1 MEVPSLLPSK
11 KSMKRKKKGGVK
23 RVKRLSEKTP
33 KEKAFEAQVQ
43 TSCPL
48 TIGGKE
54 MNAHIDTQSAFF
66 FVKLKVWEELEG
78 TPVYDSIK
86 YTSFQSENK
95 VTCVKR
101 KRVLIDPHNPMRVV
115 EGDDCVALLSMEVAA
130 LIGIHLSCMPTFFK
144 SRANKVD
151 VEEWLKSTGAPQL
164 SEKTIPHKEREDV
177 LLSKVLKAIQ
187 SNNERVPKNSF
198 CTLEGCKFV
207 IDLKEGT
214 RPTFTRQ
221 YGCPE
226 ALLRLMKQ
234 RMNEWLEAA
243 WVEPF
248 LDGGK
253 NLYNSLWLAVAKKS
267 GGKVAVGD
275 LRLCMDFQVI
285 NKWTLELEYFI
296 LRTKDLLSKVWGM
309 KVFTELDLENAYH
322 QIPLHPNSKKVAGFY
337 FPGKGQFMGLMV
349 DRERR
354 GIDIFKAK
362 VFNDMSAPKSGKDV
376 QAILGFVNFL
386 RDFIPL
392 YASLATPLKV
402 LRKTKKITPEL
413 WRKSG
418 GEKAFEVLKQV
429 LLSALLLHAPNF
441 DLPFIMETDASQYG
455 VGAVLYQE
463 DVVKGERY
471 YINFAAKALF
481 KSQMNYP
488 AAKRE
493 LLAGLFGMK
502 RWRNWLLFRK
512 FEWGMDNK
520 ALTYINNSE
529 H

>member
-1 MEVPSLLPSK
+1 M
-11 KSMKRKKKGGVK
+11 
-23 RVKRLSEKTP
+23 
-33 KEKAFEAQVQ
+33 
-43 TSCPL
+43 
-48 TIGGKE
+48 
-54 MNAHIDTQSAFF
+54 
-66 FVKLKVWEELEG
+66 
-78 TPVYDSIK
+78 
-86 YTSFQSENK
+86 
-95 VTCVKR
+95 
-101 KRVLIDPHNPMRVV
+101 
-115 EGDDCVALLSMEVAA
+115 
-130 LIGIHLSCMPTFFK
+130 
-144 SRANKVD
+144 
-151 VEEWLKSTGAPQL
+151 EEWLNNTGAPQL
-164 SEKTIPHKEREDV
+164 SEKTIPDKEREDV
-177 LLSKVLKAIQ
+177 LSKVSKAIQ

-198 CTLEGCKFV
+198 CTLEGCEFV

-226 ALLRLMKQ
+226 ALLPLVKQ
-234 RMNEWLEAA
+234 RMNEWWEAA
-243 WVEPF
+243 WVKPF

-253 NLYNSLWLAVAKKS
+253 NLYNSRWLAVAKKS
-267 GGKVAVGD
+267 GGKIAVGD
-275 LRLCMDFQVI
+275 LRLCMDFQAI
-285 NKWTLELEYFI
+285 NKWTLEPEYFI
-296 LRTKDLLSKVWGM
+296 PRTKDLLSKVWGM

-322 QIPLHPNSKKVAGFY
+322 QIPLHPDSKKVAGFY
-337 FPGKGQFMGLMV
+337 FPGKGQFVWNRLFFGMKGAVTHFQRVIETALSGVSDNICLVIYVDNILVASKSVDGHAEEVIEVIEALSKVNLRLKPSKCKIAYQTIQFMGLMI
-349 DRERR
+349 DGERR

-392 YASLATPLKV
+392 YASLAAPLEA

-413 WRKSG
+413 WKKSG
-418 GEKAFEVLKQV
+418 GEKAFEVLKRV
-429 LLSALLLHAPNF
+429 LSSAPLLHAPNF

-455 VGAVLYQE
+455 VEAVLYQE

-471 YINFAAKALF
+471 YIDFAAKALS
-481 KSQMNYP
+481 KSQTNYP

-529 H
+529 HRMVLDWIHLFAEFDFDTRGS